1 MSFPFVSFPLSSV
14 GGLFVFVRQVI
25 RRIIT
30 QPIIRPQIFESTTIQ
45 PTLKTE
51 TVVQPHLIQQTVVTP
66 QMQNVAMENAPIQEA
81 PTTQVQQAV
90 VQPTLSKKHHSGG
103 LGFGYGR

>member
-1 MSFPFVSFPLSSV
+1 M
-14 GGLFVFVRQVI
+14 I

-30 QPIIRPQIFESTTIQ
+30 QPIIRPQIYESTTIQ

-66 QMQNVAMENAPIQEA
+66 QMQNVQMENAPITEA
-81 PTTQVQQAV
+81 ATTQVQQAV
-90 VQPTLSKKHHSGG
+90 VQPVQSKKSGG
-103 LGFGYGR
+103 AGLGLSAGFGGN